1 MEHLTHQPRLVLDW
15 HFSTPKMSCCPHV
28 GAQGTRHPSRRQ
40 QRPARRMARALS
52 TDMGAT
58 THFGSREVPVEDKA
72 RLVGEVFHGVA
83 DNYDRMNDVL
93 SLGVHRCWKDAFV
106 AALHPQP
113 GAAFLDVAGGT
124 GDIAFRLVDRLQ
136 AAARADGEPSA
147 VMVLD
152 INSSMLKVG
161 EERAAERYGALPS
174 SVDLRFVEGDA
185 QNLPLPD
192 ESVDQYTIAFGIRNV
207 TDIPAA
213 LREAHRVLRRGGR
226 FSCLEFS
233 RVEAPIVGPVYRW
246 YNATVLPVAGHVVA
260 GDWAAYQYLA
270 ESIER
275 FPDQETFRAMI
286 ADAGFHAATYS
297 NYSLGIVAAHDGWK
311 L

>member
-1 MEHLTHQPRLVLDW
+1 MVQDREYANGRESMGCSYRRLFTSACWSSVSSLISGSSQ
-15 HFSTPKMSCCPHV
+15 FSFSLPF
-28 GAQGTRHPSRRQ
+28 SRQ
-40 QRPARRMARALS
+40 TL
-52 TDMGAT
+52 
-58 THFGSREVPVEDKA
+58 
-72 RLVGEVFHGVA
+72 L
-83 DNYDRMNDVL
+83 
-93 SLGVHRCWKDAFV
+93 
-106 AALHPQP
+106 
-113 GAAFLDVAGGT
+113 
-124 GDIAFRLVDRLQ
+124 I
-136 AAARADGEPSA
+136 
-147 VMVLD
+147 
-152 INSSMLKVG
+152 
-161 EERAAERYGALPS
+161 

-192 ESVDQYTIAFGIRNV
+192 ESVDQYTIAFGAPPGLTPLRRTRAPRFPSGIRNV